1 MREDSSSARSND
13 PSSTSA
19 TNTGSKQGAVDYESV
34 DSGYLE
40 QRQLKQGTAGWI
52 LLAGLGVSY
61 VISGDFAGWNF
72 GFAQGGFG
80 GMFIATVLI
89 ALMYGCMV
97 FGLAELSAM
106 IPTAGG
112 GYGFARRAMGP
123 VGGFLTGTAIL
134 LEYAI
139 APAAIA
145 VFIGG
150 YTGALLGVDGPIIY
164 ALFYAIFV
172 GIHLRGTGEALKIM
186 LVITAVAVLALLLFV
201 VGMLP
206 HFSWDNLTDM
216 PVNTD
221 AVGAS
226 VWLPEGYWG
235 IWGAIPFA
243 IWLFLAVEGVPLAAE
258 ESKDPTRDM
267 PKGIITAMLI
277 LLLLGGLVLF
287 LAPGGSSA
295 ALMADHAAPLVG
307 ALQHVYGENSVL
319 ATVVNVVGLAG
330 LIASF
335 FSIIFGY
342 SRQVFAL
349 SRAGYLPRWLSVTS
363 ARKVP
368 VLALIVP
375 GVFGF
380 ALSLTGAGDLMI
392 TMAVFG
398 ATLSYGLMMASHILL
413 RLKEPNLER
422 PYRTPGGI
430 LTTSIALVLSVVAFA
445 STFVVSR
452 EAALWSAVFY
462 GALVAYFALYSR
474 HHLVAQAPEEEF
486 AALAKAEAEL
496 Q

>member
-1 MREDSSSARSND
+1 MSEHNGQTA
-13 PSSTSA
+13 PA
-19 TNTGSKQGAVDYESV
+19 AKQGAVDYENV
-34 DSGYLE
+34 DGGYMA

-80 GMFIATVLI
+80 GMLIATLLI
-89 ALMYGCMV
+89 ALMYSCMV

-150 YTGALLGVDGPIIY
+150 YTGELLGIDGPVVY
-164 ALFYAIFV
+164 AAFYAVFV

-186 LVITAVAVLALLLFV
+186 LAITAIAVLALVLFV

-206 HFSWDNLTDM
+206 HFSWDNLTNI

-221 AVGAS
+221 AAGAS

-258 ESKDPTRDM
+258 ESKDPARDM

-307 ALQHVYGENSVL
+307 ALQHVYGESSLL

-335 FSIIFGY
+335 FSIIFAY

-368 VLALIVP
+368 TLALVVP

-380 ALSLTGAGDLMI
+380 LLSLTGAGDLMI

-413 RLKEPNLER
+413 RLREPNMDR
-422 PYRTPGGI
+422 PYRTPGGV
-430 LTTSIALVLSVVAFA
+430 LTTGIALLLSIVAFA
-445 STFVVSR
+445 STFVVSQ

-462 GALVAYFALYSR
+462 GVLVAYFALYSR

-486 AALAKAEAEL
+486 EALARAEAEL
-496 Q
+496 R

>member
-1 MREDSSSARSND
+1 MSEPVNQMSSSTGASSSAVGYD
-13 PSSTSA
+13 
-19 TNTGSKQGAVDYESV
+19 SV
-34 DSGYLE
+34 DDQYLE
-40 QRQLKQGTAGWI
+40 KRQLKQGAAGWI

-72 GFAQGGFG
+72 GLAHGGFG
-80 GMFIATVLI
+80 GMLVATVLI
-89 ALMYGCMV
+89 ALMYSCMV
-97 FGLAELSAM
+97 LGLAELSAM

-150 YTGALLGVDGPIIY
+150 YTGELLGLDGPVVYAAFY
-164 ALFYAIFV
+164 ALFI
-172 GIHLRGTGEALKIM
+172 GIHLWGAGEALKIM
-186 LVITAVAVLALLLFV
+186 LAITAVAVLALLLFV

-206 HFSWDNLTDM
+206 HFSWNNLLDI
-216 PVNTD
+216 PVNTG
-221 AVGAS
+221 AFGAS
-226 VWLPEGYWG
+226 SWFPEGYWG
-235 IWGAIPFA
+235 VWGAIPFA

-258 ESKDPTRDM
+258 ESKDPARDM
-267 PKGIITAMLI
+267 PRGIITAMLI

-287 LAPGGSSA
+287 LAPGGSGA
-295 ALMADHAAPLVG
+295 AYMADHAAPLVG
-307 ALQHVYGENSVL
+307 ALQAVYGEDSML

-335 FSIIFGY
+335 FSIIFAY

-368 VLALIVP
+368 ALALIVP

-380 ALSLTGAGDLMI
+380 GLSLTGAGDLMI

-398 ATLSYGLMMASHILL
+398 ATLSYALMMAAHIML
-413 RLKEPNLER
+413 RLREPGLNR

-430 LTTSIALVLSVVAFA
+430 VTTGIAFALSIVAFA
-445 STFVVSR
+445 STFVVSQ
-452 EAALWSAVFY
+452 EAALWSTVFY
-462 GALVAYFALYSR
+462 GVLVAYFVLYSR
-474 HHLVAQAPEEEF
+474 RHLVAQAPEEEF
-486 AALAKAEAEL
+486 EALARAEAEL
-496 Q
+496 R

>member
-1 MREDSSSARSND
+1 
-13 PSSTSA
+13 
-19 TNTGSKQGAVDYESV
+19 
-34 DSGYLE
+34 
-40 QRQLKQGTAGWI
+40 
-52 LLAGLGVSY
+52 
-61 VISGDFAGWNF
+61 
-72 GFAQGGFG
+72 
-80 GMFIATVLI
+80 
-89 ALMYGCMV
+89 
-97 FGLAELSAM
+97 
-106 IPTAGG
+106 
-112 GYGFARRAMGP
+112 
-123 VGGFLTGTAIL
+123 
-134 LEYAI
+134 
-139 APAAIA
+139 
-145 VFIGG
+145 
-150 YTGALLGVDGPIIY
+150 
-164 ALFYAIFV
+164 
-172 GIHLRGTGEALKIM
+172 M

-216 PVNTD
+216 PVNTN

-413 RLKEPNLER
+413 RLKEPDLER